1 MSKKKKYL
9 RPEREDE
16 ESTSSEPL
24 GVNEISPVEVEA
36 DPARAISTC
45 CELVSVSHMAERI
58 QMLKDVSVS
67 VGVRRAEFKAALS
80 TLADDEPAIT
90 IGYDGVYVSVNRLG
104 DPLFDEKGALARY
117 PSGVSPKLACPTPGS
132 APGNKKIGSMI
143 VPSGS
148 IGILAGG
155 GHGKSPLATALA
167 AEGVK
172 NFSMVRVG
180 EPLAGYASSSL
191 SKESIA
197 YSIAVAMLDSSDV
210 VIDSIKDLLSSGGNL
225 MKSGLSR
232 GALITLS
239 DWASAA
245 CDAGCSLY
253 IPINPSDTSDEVLEL
268 MIQAGKTNTTSLIT
282 VQNGNTW
289 TYYNRTGESL
299 PRITGTLDLTFGA
312 DGVAKVTSGAGS
324 PSPISERAFS
334 KVVTTILTKEAISFA
349 ARRALSLDNESE

>member
-1 MSKKKKYL
+1 MSKKKKHL
-9 RPEREDE
+9 RPEMEAEDFDVS
-16 ESTSSEPL
+16 ESL
-24 GVNEISPVEVEA
+24 GANEIVPIEVKA
-36 DPARAISTC
+36 DPARSISTC
-45 CELVSVSHMAERI
+45 CEMVVVSHMASRI
-58 QMLKDVSVS
+58 QALKDTSSS
-67 VGVRRAEFKAALS
+67 VGIRRADFKAALG
-80 TLADDEPAIT
+80 TLDDDEPAIT
-90 IGYDGVYVSVNRLG
+90 IGYDGVYVSVNRHG
-104 DPLFDEKGALARY
+104 DPLFDEKGELARY
-117 PSGVSPKLACPTPGS
+117 PSGVAPKLACPIPGS
-132 APGNKKIGSMI
+132 APGNKKVGSMI

-167 AEGVK
+167 AAGVPS
-172 NFSMVRVG
+172 FSMVRVG

-191 SKESIA
+191 SKETIA

-282 VQNGNTW
+282 VQSGNTW

-299 PRITGTLDLTFGA
+299 PRVTGTLELEFGG
-312 DGVAKVTSGAGS
+312 DGVASVTSNAVS
-324 PSPISERAFS
+324 PSAISEKAFS

-349 ARRALSLDNESE
+349 ARRALSLDTESE